1 MAIQPELQN
10 FTDDPEFQA
19 ASSREANVTL
29 DEPDDPD
36 LIRANAFEW
45 LAQAEPSSIHAVVTD
60 PPYGLVEYQSD
71 QLDKRRA
78 GKGGVWRIPPS
89 FDGAQ
94 RSPVPRFT
102 VLTTE
107 EEARLE
113 GFFTRLAPLLMR
125 VLVPGAHIFVATNPL
140 LSHHV
145 YGPMLEAGFEK
156 RGEIVRI
163 VKTLRGGDRPK
174 GAHEEFAD
182 VSVMPRS
189 GWEPWGLFRKP
200 LEGRVQDNLRRW
212 GTGGLRRIS
221 DGQPFW
227 DVIVCPPASKKEK
240 EIAPHPSLKPQRL
253 MRQLA
258 RAALPLGTGTILDPF
273 MGSGSTIAAA
283 RAVGLNAVGIE
294 ASDEYHAM
302 ACRAI
307 PLLTALKDD

>member
-10 FTDDPEFQA
+10 FAGDTDLPA
-19 ASSREANVTL
+19 AENPRTDYVM
-29 DEPDDPD
+29 DEDDPD
-36 LIRANAFEW
+36 LIRADAFEW
-45 LAQAEPSSIHAVVTD
+45 LAKAEPSSIHAVVTD
-60 PPYGLVEYQSD
+60 PPYGLVEYRSD
-71 QLDKRRA
+71 QLDKRKN

-102 VLTTE
+102 VLTPA
-107 EEARLE
+107 EEAGLQQ
-113 GFFTRLAPLLMR
+113 FFSRLAPLLMR
-125 VLVPGAHIFVATNPL
+125 VLVPGAHVFIATNPL

-174 GAHEEFAD
+174 GAHDEFAD

-200 LEGRVQDNLRRW
+200 VDGRVQDNLRRW
-212 GTGGLRRIS
+212 GVGGLRRIS
-221 DGQPFW
+221 DEQPFW
-227 DVIVCPPASKKEK
+227 DVIVCPPASKAERA
-240 EIAPHPSLKPQRL
+240 IAPHPSLKPQRP
-253 MRQLA
+253 MRQLM

-283 RAVGLNAVGIE
+283 RAVGLHAVGIE
-294 ASDEYHAM
+294 VSDEYHAL
-302 ACRAI
+302 ASRAV
-307 PLLTALKDD
+307 PLLTMLQDA